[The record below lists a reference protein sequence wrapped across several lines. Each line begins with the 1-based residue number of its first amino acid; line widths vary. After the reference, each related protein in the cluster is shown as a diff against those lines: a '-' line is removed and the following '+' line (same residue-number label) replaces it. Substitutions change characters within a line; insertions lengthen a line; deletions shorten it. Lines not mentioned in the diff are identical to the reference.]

1 MNSILVVLY
10 GTFLSSYL
18 PKLKLTLSLFFNKK
32 NICLALVSEEYD
44 LPVVNFPT
52 FWKKTWRSSFLS
64 NGALKVLLQSW
75 ILIPRQTDFCPIPD
89 INVDNVAETGSK
101 SSEKHKKTQKELRR
115 QELRKVQKNKI
126 TLIEGRM

>member
-1 MNSILVVLY
+1 MRLQGGTIVLY

-18 PKLKLTLSLFFNKK
+18 LKLKLTLSLFFNKK

-44 LPVVNFPT
+44 LPVVIFPT

-89 INVDNVAETGSK
+89 INVDNVAEIGSK
-101 SSEKHKKTQKELRR
+101 SSEKHKKNTER
-115 QELRKVQKNKI
+115 
-126 TLIEGRM
+126 T

>member
-18 PKLKLTLSLFFNKK
+18 PKLKLTLSLFVNKK

-44 LPVVNFPT
+44 LPVVIFPT

>member
-1 MNSILVVLY
+1 M
-10 GTFLSSYL
+10 
-18 PKLKLTLSLFFNKK
+18 TLSLFFNKK

-44 LPVVNFPT
+44 LPVVIFPT
-52 FWKKTWRSSFLS
+52 FSKKTWRSSFLS

>member
-44 LPVVNFPT
+44 LPVVIFPT

>member
-44 LPVVNFPT
+44 LPVVIFPT

-101 SSEKHKKTQKELRR
+101 SSEKHKKTQKELSR